1 MAVRNHR
8 LATLILFAGLAA
20 AHTWPLALAPGTWS
34 RNDHAD
40 ALLNT
45 WILAWVAHIVPQAP
59 LSLFDANIFH
69 PEPTTLA
76 YSEHLVVPAL
86 MGAPLAWAGASP
98 VLVHNLLLLA
108 GLTLTGWATCLV
120 VSRWTGDTLAGIFAG
135 TVAAFNAHTLTRL
148 PHVQAMHVE
157 FLPLALLALD
167 RLIDHRRTRDAL
179 ALAGWYTLQALCS
192 GYLLLIAA
200 TALLAGALARGSEWL
215 RGTRAVRTLALFVLA
230 GGLSAVLCLPFLLPY
245 AQVRREQGLVRPIAE
260 VAGYS
265 ASVASYLS
273 TGARVHFSLWS
284 EPYYHRAGE
293 SLFPGVTPLA
303 LATLALVTG
312 LAWRNRRARMLLA
325 IAAVGLLFSFGPR
338 FEPYRTLYQHI
349 PLLQGLR
356 AVARYGYLV
365 IFGIGVLGAF
375 ALAASRA
382 SLRSRPGLAGPALAT
397 LAGVLAVA
405 GANVDAWRAP
415 LAYTRYDGIPRAYA
429 SLAGMPG
436 AVVAEFPFHSGDL
449 VHRNAAYVFASTAH
463 WRRLLNG
470 YSGFI
475 PPSLA
480 RHAAAFGTF
489 PDADALD
496 ALRAA
501 GVTHVVVHPDAMPA
515 IATRLRDVPAL
526 RLVADDGTVRVFA
539 LSP

>member
-1 MAVRNHR
+1 VAVRNHR
-8 LATLILFAGLAA
+8 LATLILFVALAA

-45 WILAWVAHIVPQAP
+45 WILAWVAHILPQAP

-98 VLVHNLLLLA
+98 VLVHNLVLLA
-108 GLTLTGWATCLV
+108 GLALTGWTTCLV
-120 VSRWTGDTLAGIFAG
+120 LTRWTGDTAAGVFAG

-148 PHVQAMHVE
+148 PHVQASHVE

-167 RLIDHRRTRDAL
+167 RVIAHRRVRDAL
-179 ALAGWYTLQALCS
+179 ALAGWYVLQALCS
-192 GYLLLIAA
+192 GYLLLLAA
-200 TALLAGALARGSEWL
+200 TALAAGALSRVDEWAR
-215 RGTRAVRTLALFVLA
+215 RDRAVRTLALLALA
-230 GGLSAVLCLPFLLPY
+230 GTLAVALCLPFLLPY
-245 AQVRREQGLVRPIAE
+245 AQVRREQGLVRPIDE

-265 ASVASYLS
+265 ATVASYLS
-273 TGARVHFSLWS
+273 TGARLHFSTWS
-284 EPYYHRAGE
+284 EPHYRRAGE
-293 SLFPGVTPLA
+293 SLFPGVAPLL
-303 LATLALVTG
+303 LACAAILSG
-312 LAWRNRRARMLLA
+312 LAWRDRRARMLLA
-325 IAAVGLLFSFGPR
+325 TTVVGLLFSFGPR
-338 FEPYRTLYQHI
+338 FEPYRTLYEHL

-356 AVARYGYLV
+356 AAARYGYLV
-365 IFGIGVLGAF
+365 VFGIGAIGAF
-375 ALAASRA
+375 ALAAWRA
-382 SLRSRPGLAGPALAT
+382 RLRSGPRSGPA
-397 LAGVLAVA
+397 VAVA
-405 GANVDAWRAP
+405 AGLIAVVAANLDAWRAP
-415 LAYTRYDGIPRAYA
+415 LEYTRYHGIPRTYA
-429 SLAGMPG
+429 TLARLPR
-436 AVVAEFPFHSGDL
+436 AVVAEFPFHSGDS
-449 VHRNAAYVFASTAH
+449 VHRNAPYVFASTAH
-463 WRRLLNG
+463 WRPLVNG

-489 PDADALD
+489 PDTAALD

-501 GVTHVVVHPDAMPA
+501 GVTHVVVHPDAMPVVA
-515 IATRLRDVPAL
+515 GRLRNVPRL
-526 RLVADDGTVRVFA
+526 QLVADDGTVRVYE